1 MPADSPTT
9 TIYVTRH
16 GEGEHNLRS
25 EVFMGRSPEAQLTE
39 AGREQAR
46 VLGRRL
52 ARETAIGRIIA
63 SSLPRT
69 METARLIAAEL
80 GLDEPQAEDAF
91 WELDKGDWEGAMPR
105 PPPPEV
111 ARAVAADPYSYRYGG
126 GESYRDVAARVVP
139 AFDRWVAA
147 YAGETL
153 LFVLHGDVIR
163 ALLRHLIGF
172 PQDKVSDFVID
183 PCSISRF
190 TRADGR
196 FEVGCLND
204 AAHLAGLR

>member
-1 MPADSPTT
+1 MPPDSSKT

-16 GEGEHNLRS
+16 GEGEHNLRT
-25 EVFMGRSPEAQLTE
+25 EVFMGRSPEAQLTP

-46 VLGRRL
+46 VLGGRL
-52 ARETAIGRIIA
+52 AREAAIDRIIA

-69 METARLIAAEL
+69 METAGLIAAEL
-80 GLDEPQAEDAF
+80 GLGEPHGEDAF
-91 WELDKGDWEGAMPR
+91 WELDKGEWEGVMPR

-126 GESYRDVAARVVP
+126 GESYRDVVARVVP
-139 AFDRWVAA
+139 AFEEWVAA
-147 YAGETL
+147 HAGETL

-163 ALLRHLIGF
+163 ALLCHLIGF
-172 PQDKVSDFVID
+172 PQGKVSDFVID

-196 FEVGCLND
+196 IEVGCLND
-204 AAHLAGLR
+204 AAHLAGSR